1 MKILTFN
8 THSLEEANMPQKQK
22 QFIQALKQLDPDIVA
37 LQEVNQTNTSPIVSH
52 TPSTIQIIHKTIPLR
67 EDNHVLALDTLLKKE
82 GLSYEIV
89 WSPVKLGYGKYDEG
103 LAFLSKNPIQNIET
117 ILLSK
122 QDNYSDF
129 RTRKALKIQT
139 EDGVF
144 VNVHMGW
151 WNDELEPFQDQFIR
165 LDQSIHQEDPLY
177 LMGDFNAEASI
188 PNEGYAQVV
197 KSGYSDLYTL
207 AQQKDDGISV
217 DHVIDGWRNNQNI
230 SGMRIDYIFSNKKR
244 NVPWIRTAFRG
255 QEEPILS
262 DHFGVLACLTD

>member
-22 QFIQALKQLDPDIVA
+22 QFVQALKQLDPDIVA

-207 AQQKDDGISV
+207 SLI
-217 DHVIDGWRNNQNI
+217 HI
-230 SGMRIDYIFSNKKR
+230 
-244 NVPWIRTAFRG
+244 
-255 QEEPILS
+255 
-262 DHFGVLACLTD
+262 